1 MRSPVR
7 FASPAIVVLD
17 AVAGADVVAL
27 VTRGIHRGLEQ
38 VNHTQSVNRLRV
50 ESCSVKSRCG
60 RHHVSRTHALCC
72 SKGGREFVFFIC
84 LCPPDR
90 QSVRLFTNFCPGH
103 TVATLSVCLHNTT
116 HFPLCGKKSSPYGT
130 RTRVS
135 SDRFSMKARYTNPCT
150 NKDFEMVASGIAIPI
165 ALATLVPTR
174 CQLSSAQLGRPQV
187 QSLRA
192 YRYSSN
198 FEATPERVGS
208 WSVIFIDMF
217 TRCPFRPVVVSLAF
231 WACSNHTYVRIE
243 SLQRAR
249 GPAVPKRNDSKLAI
263 VRLTSIKESSHTKIH
278 RSLII

>member
-1 MRSPVR
+1 MAWNKSITHSQSIDYESSR
-7 FASPAIVVLD
+7 AVLRVD
-17 AVAGADVVAL
+17 AVAITYHARTLFVVQKEGGNLYSSFVFAPPTDSQFDYSLIFAL
-27 VTRGIHRGLEQ
+27 G
-38 VNHTQSVNRLRV
+38 TQS
-50 ESCSVKSRCG
+50 
-60 RHHVSRTHALCC
+60 RHC
-72 SKGGREFVFFIC
+72 
-84 LCPPDR
+84 
-90 QSVRLFTNFCPGH
+90 
-103 TVATLSVCLHNTT
+103 LSVFTT
-116 HFPLCGKKSSPYGT
+116 LLTFLCGKKSSPYGT